1 MIPQT
6 LLAEA
11 TRYGIQLYADGQTIS
26 YRGPKS
32 TVAELKPK
40 FAAQKS
46 KVLALLRAECEEAKI
61 SRLSIE
67 NDRIPLP
74 AGGHFAYSLLAS
86 MPGLWRRDPDRRTDG
101 RVSAGEKIPQ

>member
-40 FAAQKS
+40 FAAQRAKYSPCFVPNAKRQKLVACLS
-46 KVLALLRAECEEAKI
+46 KMIGYPCRPAAISHTRSLRVCQGYGVAIRIDALT
-61 SRLSIE
+61 
-67 NDRIPLP
+67 
-74 AGGHFAYSLLAS
+74 G
-86 MPGLWRRDPDRRTDG
+86 
-101 RVSAGEKIPQ
+101 V